1 MAYKTGDER
10 KKDIMKIAMRLFTEK
25 GYEKTSL
32 RDIAKE
38 ANIALGLCY
47 HYFDSKQKLFQE
59 AIHEYIEDYCHDLA
73 IYLHKMDISLDDKL
87 DYMYEKV
94 LHENQNA
101 SYHEFF
107 HQKENQELHK
117 QLSIKFCDYMIPH
130 ILDALQIDC
139 ERAHYKIKDPLQLV
153 SFITYGQIPL
163 VSGDFQL
170 NAENLQTIK
179 EYIKELL
186 QSQKIP
192 E

>member
-1 MAYKTGDER
+1 MRYKTGDER
-10 KKDIMKIAMRLFTEK
+10 KKDIMKTAMHLFTEK

-47 HYFDSKQKLFQE
+47 HYFDSKQKLFHE
-59 AIHEYIEDYCHDLA
+59 AMDVYIEDYCHDF
-73 IYLHKMDISLDDKL
+73 IVYLHKKDISLEDKL
-87 DYMYEKV
+87 DDMFEKILYEK
-94 LHENQNA
+94 QNA
-101 SYHEFF
+101 VYHEFF

-117 QLSIKFCDYMIPH
+117 QLSLKFCDYMIPH

-139 ERAHYKIKDPLQLV
+139 ERAHYKIKNPLQLV

-163 VSGDFQL
+163 VSGYFQL